1 MRSAAII
8 TKPLQVLLLILRM
21 FLTKMSFYSMIVHGC
36 HQLFLLFT
44 FFMRFLPIEKKLH
57 KILFRKYW
65 RKSLNKII
73 CFRPRDHSLNLNISV
88 VFFVPVPSCLVFTIS
103 NPHPLSNPDGSLVH
117 IIFYS

>member
-1 MRSAAII
+1 MRRAAII

-21 FLTKMSFYSMIVHGC
+21 FLTKMSFYSMIVHGS

-65 RKSLNKII
+65 RKSLNKMICSRPPDHCLIVRYMII
-73 CFRPRDHSLNLNISV
+73 SIIHDKNLNCFIEALNFQIEDTKYTNSV
-88 VFFVPVPSCLVFTIS
+88 V
-103 NPHPLSNPDGSLVH
+103 N
-117 IIFYS
+117 